1 MGTELLCIGNAIVDI
16 FAGSLDFSRLDRL
29 GICEPVQHIERSQM
43 DAVLEELGLGG
54 LLSESGGSLAHNKG
68 TLPPGTVLGS
78 GGGAANVA
86 KIASMLG
93 MKAAFAGSAGGDSL
107 AGIFRRDLAA
117 AGVRTLLKTGTGKT
131 GACLIAHE
139 KGKARFAASPGA
151 ALEFTEA
158 DVEESLITGV
168 DAVVLDGYVLDRRPL
183 VQRILRLAD
192 SKGVPA
198 ALDTASVF
206 QAREKAEEILHYC
219 RNYPL
224 ILFMN
229 ADEAIAFYHQ
239 IRKGGD
245 KENAATEREKE
256 SFILRD
262 ICPMFKTITE
272 GELFPII
279 AIKLGGRGAAIIAG
293 GTVYRE
299 ETFTITAPRDA
310 TGAGD
315 AFCAAFLAA
324 WIRGRPLSGCAVMG
338 NKAAREI
345 LDVPGTRIQAD
356 KLKHLAK
363 QLQKHPEEQVQS
375 AYLLSLH

>member
-1 MGTELLCIGNAIVDI
+1 MGTELLCIGNAIVDVFTGGI
-16 FAGSLDFSRLDRL
+16 NFSRFDQL
-29 GICEPVQHIERSQM
+29 GIHAPVQHLEGSQM
-43 DAVLEELGLGG
+43 DAALKELGLGF
-54 LLSESGGSLAHNKG
+54 LRESGESLAHNK
-68 TLPPGTVLGS
+68 TLPPGTVLAS

-86 KIASMLG
+86 KIAAMLG
-93 MKAAFAGSAGGDSL
+93 IRSAFSGCTGGDSL
-107 AGIFRRDLAA
+107 AGIFRQDMTA
-117 AGVRTLLKTGTGKT
+117 VRVHTLLKTGTGKT
-131 GACLIAHE
+131 GTCLIAHE
-139 KGKARFAASPGA
+139 KGKTRIAASPGA

-158 DVEESLITGV
+158 DVEESLVAGV

-183 VQRILRLAD
+183 VQKILRLAD
-192 SKGVPA
+192 SKGVPV

-229 ADEAIAFYHQ
+229 ADEAIAFFHQ

-245 KENAATEREKE
+245 EENAASEREKE
-256 SFILRD
+256 AFILRD
-262 ICPMFKTITE
+262 ICPVFKTITE

-279 AIKLGGRGAAIIAG
+279 AIKLGGRGAVIIAG
-293 GTVYRE
+293 GAVYRE
-299 ETFTITAPRDA
+299 ETFTIIAPRDA

-363 QLQKHPEEQVQS
+363 QLRKHTEE
-375 AYLLSLH
+375 